1 MKKYIRAVT
10 LVARELLKDFPDAEL
25 VESEPHNTEPDCY
38 MSMLF
43 LAEVDPAKEQEWS
56 GTVLWRAAS
65 NRYRPGHPRR
75 NWFVG
80 VEFIEPISF
89 PDVSDKD
96 IVYETMRSG
105 GHGGQNVN
113 KVETA
118 VRATHL
124 PQSGDGCPGHPSA
137 DRYLCQM
144 QHTTVAVTEQG
155 NGTRS
160 ASPETAAK
168 KRLRRSIFP
177 CVQMG
182 QAYCTSAR
190 ESRENILGSI
200 IKQLAIFMK
209 ISASAELVASDGS
222 GDGDVEGFGGAV
234 GVGGE

>member
-1 MKKYIRAVT
+1 MKKYIQLTAGRGPVECARAVT
-10 LVARELLKDFPDAEL
+10 LIAHELLKEFPDAEL

-65 NRYRPGHPRR
+65 DRYRPGHPRR

-80 VEFIEPISF
+80 VEFIDPISF

-124 PQSGDGCPGHPSA
+124 PTGISVKCSSQRSQS
-137 DRYLCQM
+137 Q
-144 QHTTVAVTEQG
+144 
-155 NGTRS
+155 NK
-160 ASPETAAK
+160 ETARSLLLLK
-168 KRLRRSIFP
+168 LRQRKDSAAASFRASKW
-177 CVQMG
+177 G
-182 QAYCTSAR
+182 RHTSLMR
-190 ESRENILGSI
+190 GNPV
-200 IKQLAIFMK
+200 KTF
-209 ISASAELVASDGS
+209 S
-222 GDGDVEGFGGAV
+222 GAL
-234 GVGGE
+234 

>member
-1 MKKYIRAVT
+1 MKKYIQLTAGRGPVECARAVT

-65 NRYRPGHPRR
+65 DRYRPGHPRR

-80 VEFIEPISF
+80 VEFIEPISL

-105 GHGGQNVN
+105 GHGG
-113 KVETA
+113 K
-118 VRATHL
+118 
-124 PQSGDGCPGHPSA
+124 QSGDGCPGHPSA
-137 DRYLCQM
+137 DRNFRQVQQPTLA
-144 QHTTVAVTEQG
+144 VAEQRK
-155 NGTRS
+155 GTQPAPS
-160 ASPETAAK
+160 ETAAK
-168 KRLRRSIFP
+168 KRLHRGIFP

-182 QAYCTSAR
+182 QAYLTYAWK
-190 ESRENILGSI
+190 SRENILGSI
-200 IKQLAIFMK
+200 IKYAR
-209 ISASAELVASDGS
+209 AATA
-222 GDGDVEGFGGAV
+222 
-234 GVGGE
+234 

>member
-1 MKKYIRAVT
+1 MKKYIQLTAGRGPVECARAVT

-65 NRYRPGHPRR
+65 DRYRPGHPRR

-80 VEFIEPISF
+80 VEFIEPISL

-113 KVETA
+113 KVELKLQQRKDSATA
-118 VRATHL
+118 SFRASKWGRHTAL
-124 PQSGDGCPGHPSA
+124 MRGNPVKTFSGA
-137 DRYLCQM
+137 L
-144 QHTTVAVTEQG
+144 
-155 NGTRS
+155 
-160 ASPETAAK
+160 
-168 KRLRRSIFP
+168 
-177 CVQMG
+177 
-182 QAYCTSAR
+182 
-190 ESRENILGSI
+190 
-200 IKQLAIFMK
+200 
-209 ISASAELVASDGS
+209 
-222 GDGDVEGFGGAV
+222 
-234 GVGGE
+234 

>member
-1 MKKYIRAVT
+1 MKKYIQLTAGRGPVECARAVT
-10 LVARELLKDFPDAEL
+10 LVAHELLKEFPDAEL

-65 NRYRPGHPRR
+65 DRYRPGHPRR

-80 VEFIEPISF
+80 VEFIEPVSL

-118 VRATHL
+118 VHL
-124 PQSGDGCPGHPSA
+124 SVRPNGAGILH
-137 DRYLCQM
+137 LC
-144 QHTTVAVTEQG
+144 
-155 NGTRS
+155 
-160 ASPETAAK
+160 
-168 KRLRRSIFP
+168 
-177 CVQMG
+177 
-182 QAYCTSAR
+182 
-190 ESRENILGSI
+190 
-200 IKQLAIFMK
+200 
-209 ISASAELVASDGS
+209 AEIQ
-222 GDGDVEGFGGAV
+222 
-234 GVGGE
+234 

>member
-1 MKKYIRAVT
+1 MKKYIQLTAGRGPVECARAVT
-10 LVARELLKDFPDAEL
+10 LVAHELLKEFPDAEL

-43 LAEVDPAKEQEWS
+43 LAEVNPTREQEWS

-65 NRYRPGHPRR
+65 DRYRPGHPRR

-80 VEFIEPISF
+80 VEFIEPISL

-124 PQSGDGCPGHPSA
+124 PTGISVKCSSQRSQSQNKERARSLLLLKLQQRKDSA
-137 DRYLCQM
+137 AASFRASKWGR
-144 QHTTVAVTEQG
+144 HTSLMRG
-155 NGTRS
+155 NPVKT
-160 ASPETAAK
+160 
-168 KRLRRSIFP
+168 F
-177 CVQMG
+177 
-182 QAYCTSAR
+182 
-190 ESRENILGSI
+190 
-200 IKQLAIFMK
+200 
-209 ISASAELVASDGS
+209 S
-222 GDGDVEGFGGAV
+222 GAL
-234 GVGGE
+234 